1 MVIELISAI
10 NNSNMK
16 IRNSAEEGF
25 SQMKEILSPF
35 KACSQLLQ
43 TMLVGLAGTSP

>member
-1 MVIELISAI
+1 MIIELISAI

-16 IRNSAEEGF
+16 IRKLAEDGF

-35 KACSQLLQ
+35 KASSQLLQ

>member
-16 IRNSAEEGF
+16 IRKLAEDGF
-25 SQMKEILSPF
+25 SQMKEILTPF
-35 KACSQLLQ
+35 KACS
-43 TMLVGLAGTSP
+43 